1 MASTDEPPRRSFLF
15 SFGLDKLGL
24 LALKSPKLS
33 AAIIALITVFA
44 IVGVSRMKVDD
55 SLSELFRTD
64 TKEFRQYE
72 EIDRR
77 FPSSE
82 YDVLVVIEGPDLLKK
97 PQLEAFRNVAVELQ
111 LTDGVSGIVS
121 MMSARGK
128 LDASG
133 YAPPVVPDDL
143 PEAGPEYDSVVAA
156 LKANDI
162 VKGKFLSDDGTLA
175 LIVISLDRKMVDE
188 KSAKVVIGGIKDAVD
203 KELEGTGLTAK
214 LTGAPVMQLEI
225 RNAVERDRLVYNG
238 LGFVVGF
245 AVAYLFFRRLS
256 LTVIAVLGPT
266 IAILWTLGAIG
277 GLDYRLN
284 LFVNVITPLILVS
297 GFSDSMHLVFA
308 IRRDINRG
316 IDRIEAARNAV
327 LDVAPACL
335 LTAMNAAL
343 AILSFSFA
351 ESALIRTFGKAALM
365 AVGIS
370 YFAVAVV
377 VPTLAVLMIT
387 PKAERLVLRL
397 LAALVT
403 AFVTYELNAYF
414 GNPLTEFTYPAML
427 LAVIVVDAIARYATS
442 GEEPA
447 ARAPEID
454 ASHAPDDETGG
465 VGLLQKVTDGIVSA
479 VARVPAP
486 FFALGLI
493 TAITTGWAY
502 AQLVPQYRLADQVP
516 DKEQALAA
524 TGRLD
529 QKLTG
534 ANPVHVMIS
543 WKGEPGKG
551 CAKPAGA
558 KATPQSTP
566 AAAPPAFDDATDP
579 EIKDAPDTA
588 VPDAPEPPAS
598 GVAPPEAPDTA
609 PGASEPSGDPSLDG
623 AAPEPPQDSPAPSA
637 DPDKPVPGG
646 QPSDDAIMQP
656 NAATVAAQDAPPG
669 TGAVPAQ
676 TGPAQIS
683 LYDVGTLSVIARAH
697 DVLEK
702 EAGLGN
708 VWSLESLRRWL
719 AEAGDSSIDQ
729 VKKYVCILPEH
740 LVRRFIAEDETAVL
754 VTARLPDIDA
764 SEILPKVELID
775 RALDPVRKEF
785 PGYEI
790 AVTGLPAIAAR
801 NSAKLIGELNWGLV
815 GDMFVI
821 FIFLGIALRSMLAG
835 IGSILPSLL
844 PIFATGALLW
854 ATGQGLQFASII
866 AITVAFSLAIDSTI
880 HFLNRFRLEEERM
893 NAGPGDEFVALK
905 RTAHHI
911 GPAVVLTTIVLAL
924 GLGVTMLSH
933 LPSLRLFGELASVCL
948 FVSLVC
954 QLVVLPAT
962 IALYRRYF
970 PRKVK
975 PA

>member
-1 MASTDEPPRRSFLF
+1 MAASEPPRRSFLF
-15 SFGLDKLGL
+15 SFGLDRLGL
-24 LALKSPKLS
+24 IALKAPYIS
-33 AAIIALITVFA
+33 ALLIAVLTAFA
-44 IVGVSRMKVDD
+44 VVGVSRMKVDD

-82 YDVLVVIEGPDLLKK
+82 YDVLVVVEGNDLLQRKG
-97 PQLEAFRNVAVELQ
+97 LEAFRNAAVELQ
-111 LTDGVSGIVS
+111 LTDGVGGIVS

-128 LDASG
+128 PDETGYAAPIVPDELPEDEAEYAKVLDA
-133 YAPPVVPDDL
+133 L
-143 PEAGPEYDSVVAA
+143 RT
-156 LKANDI
+156 NDI

-175 LIVISLDRKMVDE
+175 LIVIALDRVAVEE
-188 KSAKVVIGGIKDAVD
+188 KSAKVVVRGIKDAVD
-203 KELEGTGLTAK
+203 KELQGSGLTAK

-238 LGFVVGF
+238 LGFLVGIGI
-245 AVAYLFFRRLS
+245 AYLFFRRLS
-256 LTVIAVLGPT
+256 LTIIAVLGPT

-308 IRRDINRG
+308 IRRDIMRG
-316 IDRIEAARNAV
+316 VDRIEAARHAV

-343 AILSFSFA
+343 ALLSFSFA

-365 AVGIS
+365 AVAIS
-370 YFAVAVV
+370 YLAVAIV
-377 VPTLAVLMIT
+377 VPTLA
-387 PKAERLVLRL
+387 AL
-397 LAALVT
+397 LIQKEDETL
-403 AFVTYELNAYF
+403 
-414 GNPLTEFTYPAML
+414 
-427 LAVIVVDAIARYATS
+427 
-442 GEEPA
+442 
-447 ARAPEID
+447 
-454 ASHAPDDETGG
+454 APDAADETGS
-465 VGLLQKVTDGIVSA
+465 VGLLQRITDLIVTG
-479 VARVPAP
+479 VARFPVP
-486 FFALGLI
+486 FFVLSLLA
-493 TAITTGWAY
+493 AIATGWAY
-502 AQLVPQYRLADQVP
+502 TQLVPMYRLADQVP

-543 WKGEPGKG
+543 WKGDGVEGSG
-551 CAKPAGA
+551 CK
-558 KATPQSTP
+558 K
-566 AAAPPAFDDATDP
+566 
-579 EIKDAPDTA
+579 EKDQAN
-588 VPDAPEPPAS
+588 
-598 GVAPPEAPDTA
+598 GVAPGAPTADT
-609 PGASEPSGDPSLDG
+609 PPS
-623 AAPEPPQDSPAPSA
+623 APEKAPQ
-637 DPDKPVPGG
+637 G
-646 QPSDDAIMQP
+646 
-656 NAATVAAQDAPPG
+656 
-669 TGAVPAQ
+669 
-676 TGPAQIS
+676 IS
-683 LYDVGTLSVIARAH
+683 LYDVATLSVIARAH
-697 DVLEK
+697 EVLEK

-708 VWSLESLRRWL
+708 VWSLDSLRRWL
-719 AEAGDSSIDQ
+719 AEAGDSSIETI
-729 VKKYVCILPEH
+729 KSYVCILPEH
-740 LVRRFIAEDETAVL
+740 LVRRFIAADETAVL

-775 RALDPVRKEF
+775 NALDPVRKTH

-790 AVTGLPAIAAR
+790 AVTGLPAISAR

-821 FIFLGIALRSMLAG
+821 FIFLGIALRSVLAG
-835 IGSILPSLL
+835 VSSILPSML
-844 PIFATGALLW
+844 PIFATGALLY
-854 ATGQGLQFASII
+854 ASGQGLQFASII

-880 HFLNRFRLEEERM
+880 HFLNRFRLEEERL
-893 NAGPGDEFVALK
+893 GGGHGTEFEALK

-933 LPSLRLFGELASVCL
+933 LPSLRLFGQLAAACL
-948 FVSLVC
+948 FVSLIC

-962 IALYRRYF
+962 IALYRRYI
-970 PRKVK
+970 PRKG
-975 PA
+975 